1 MKRSAMWVTELAGL
15 VTGAAIAPLFGVGSL
30 LRRARFFH
38 PEGACYD
45 ADVCALTTAAE
56 YRPLQ
61 QRLCGR
67 ALVRLSSAWWRD
79 EKEWPD
85 VLGCAV
91 RFGAVEP
98 PENSPENS
106 PGGTAQDILFATIPY
121 PILTPLGPLFT
132 QVHDFFANTYWG
144 VAPFEID
151 EVGLVRLRLVPQPL
165 PPQPERSRQNKL
177 DDAVAARAAA
187 LDVWIKPLCP
197 AGSWI
202 PLVEIRLL
210 KKRALNQEAL
220 HFSPFRT
227 GCGVRPRGFV
237 HAMRRPVYALS
248 QILRPTH
255 AASSGSD
262 G

>member
-1 MKRSAMWVTELAGL
+1 MKRSAMWMTELAGL
-15 VTGAAIAPLFGVGSL
+15 VTGAAVAPLFGVGSL

-38 PEGACYD
+38 PEGTCYD
-45 ADVCALTTAAE
+45 AVVSALTTQYE

-61 QRLCGR
+61 QRLCGK

-91 RFGAVEP
+91 RFGAQD
-98 PENSPENS
+98 
-106 PGGTAQDILFATIPY
+106 GTESSLSESAQDILFATIPY

-151 EVGLVRLRLVPQPL
+151 GVGLVRLRLVPQPL
-165 PPQPERSRQNKL
+165 GAQPESSRQKKL

-187 LDVWIKPLCP
+187 MDVWIKPLRP
-197 AGSWI
+197 AGTWI
-202 PLVEIRLL
+202 PLVEIRLM
-210 KKRALNQEAL
+210 KRRALNQEAL

-248 QILRPTH
+248 QMLRPTQ
-255 AASSGSD
+255 SD
-262 G
+262 VGK

>member
-15 VTGAAIAPLFGVGSL
+15 ATGAAIAPLFGVGSL

-45 ADVCALTTAAE
+45 AEVSPLTTPTE
-56 YRPLQ
+56 YKPLQ
-61 QRLCGR
+61 RRLCGR
-67 ALVRLSSAWWRD
+67 ALLRLSSAWWRD

-91 RFGAVEP
+91 RFGAVE
-98 PENSPENS
+98 SPEVA
-106 PGGTAQDILFATIPY
+106 PDETVQDILFATIPY

-144 VAPFEID
+144 VAPFELD

-165 PPQPERSRQNKL
+165 APSSKLSRQEKL
-177 DDAVAARAAA
+177 DEAVAARTAAME
-187 LDVWIKPLCP
+187 VWIRPLSP
-197 AGSWI
+197 AGEWV
-202 PLVEIRLL
+202 PLVEIRLH

-220 HFSPFRT
+220 HFSPFHT
-227 GCGVRPRGFV
+227 GCGIKPRGFV

-248 QILRPTH
+248 QILRPTYRDVDH
-255 AASSGSD
+255 
-262 G
+262 